1 MKKVL
6 LFVIDALADL
16 DVRRKL
22 SNAELP
28 NLAELI
34 RDRGELAVCTSIFP
48 SITPAAT
55 CSIVT
60 GQYPAGHGIQG
71 AYWFDC
77 ECDEYAYFGDDL
89 RLISKEGFENYLV
102 DFGERLNA
110 ERLRSE
116 TLFEFCAEHGIASGC
131 INFMWYKGRTLHQRR
146 PPWLLR
152 MITGQLNKEV
162 YGPDVFKLGDFVETW
177 PEGMKAPSLAG
188 GLLHKFGF
196 TDQAT
201 MGAIAALLEQDCMP
215 QLTLAYLP
223 GNDDLAHDIG
233 PRKAADEVLTSFDE
247 FLGGLAETAGG
258 WESLRQQ
265 YVILLV
271 GDHAQSFLRDD
282 PSEREINP
290 AELLEGFSLRNAD
303 CKAADAELFVCANMR
318 SAAIYQLGND
328 RRTQQEI
335 IATLLRDPRI
345 DQVIWQDPQ
354 SPADKSYVQTEQGK
368 LAFWRTPTQ
377 GSRSVRDQFG
387 NHWLY
392 DGQLKTLD
400 LAVEDGRLVDGR
412 YPNALERIA
421 SAFISNEAK
430 PLWATAKEGYEFST
444 SAAHVSARGSHGSLS
459 AADSNSCLVSS
470 EPLPGRRGP
479 MRIVDVFGVCA
490 SWLVPGND

>member
-1 MKKVL
+1 
-6 LFVIDALADL
+6 
-16 DVRRKL
+16 
-22 SNAELP
+22 
-28 NLAELI
+28 
-34 RDRGELAVCTSIFP
+34 
-48 SITPAAT
+48 
-55 CSIVT
+55 
-60 GQYPAGHGIQG
+60 
-71 AYWFDC
+71 
-77 ECDEYAYFGDDL
+77 
-89 RLISKEGFENYLV
+89 
-102 DFGERLNA
+102 
-110 ERLRSE
+110 
-116 TLFEFCAEHGIASGC
+116 
-131 INFMWYKGRTLHQRR
+131 
-146 PPWLLR
+146 
-152 MITGQLNKEV
+152 
-162 YGPDVFKLGDFVETW
+162 
-177 PEGMKAPSLAG
+177 
-188 GLLHKFGF
+188 
-196 TDQAT
+196 
-201 MGAIAALLEQDCMP
+201 MP